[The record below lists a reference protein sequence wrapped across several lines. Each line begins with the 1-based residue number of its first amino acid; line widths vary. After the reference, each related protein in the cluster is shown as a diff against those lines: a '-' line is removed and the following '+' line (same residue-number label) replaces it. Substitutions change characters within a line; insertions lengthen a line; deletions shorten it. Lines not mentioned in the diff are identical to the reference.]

1 MSTWQEVITNAIT
14 CALPLVLPPHLSSL
28 LSAQTPTYSR
38 NLDPVA
44 PRCLSVGCKRILS
57 SLCTWTQ
64 GGLTCADSL
73 RFQSLVRT
81 VPEES
86 ECTRWPGCGSWTG
99 CRDTCVSTFKDAT
112 SGPSQKTPWKG
123 IEFLHL
129 VAGLS
134 GIQPLAS
141 GQAATPAPVGGVPSP
156 PKVGGP
162 GVGSPRAQSQ
172 SAAGACQAPEGIR
185 AQQGSPVPTNHA
197 AAPELA
203 VRLAPLFAKMS
214 RGAGPRSPV
223 IGGERNSRPAHF
235 GHVVRP
241 AQLDNAAPS
250 PSAPLPPRPAAA
262 AAPSP
267 FVQDGGAGG
276 AASWAAAAA
285 ALRDPRAA
293 RPPSRRNEAAERA
306 RLQPE
311 RAWLVIVRQAAA
323 GARTGGRGGRA
334 ASSAQ
339 GLRRH
344 QAPGSSAGS

>member
-1 MSTWQEVITNAIT
+1 M
-14 CALPLVLPPHLSSL
+14 
-28 LSAQTPTYSR
+28 
-38 NLDPVA
+38 
-44 PRCLSVGCKRILS
+44 
-57 SLCTWTQ
+57 
-64 GGLTCADSL
+64 
-73 RFQSLVRT
+73 
-81 VPEES
+81 
-86 ECTRWPGCGSWTG
+86 
-99 CRDTCVSTFKDAT
+99 
-112 SGPSQKTPWKG
+112 
-123 IEFLHL
+123 
-129 VAGLS
+129 
-134 GIQPLAS
+134 AS
-141 GQAATPAPVGGVPSP
+141 GQAATPVPGGGAPSP
-156 PKVGGP
+156 QKGRRARTSKPENTKRKVQLWPARLQRESAHNLVAGCL
-162 GVGSPRAQSQ
+162 GSTS
-172 SAAGACQAPEGIR
+172 
-185 AQQGSPVPTNHA
+185 HA

-203 VRLAPLFAKMS
+203 VRPAPLGAKMS
-214 RGAGPRSPV
+214 RGTRPRSPR
-223 IGGERNSRPAHF
+223 IGGERNSRPAHL

-285 ALRDPRAA
+285 AALRDLRAA

-323 GARTGGRGGRA
+323 GARSGSRGGRA